1 MIILGHSQLV
11 SSILEQ
17 PPLSSHHHLFSFA
30 NSGADALQS
39 ASMNTRSAGSKKNDE
54 MLRKGRSKQQRI
66 STKISGGEVDDDA
79 MIMVAVVVWM
89 I

>member
-1 MIILGHSQLV
+1 
-11 SSILEQ
+11 
-17 PPLSSHHHLFSFA
+17 
-30 NSGADALQS
+30 
-39 ASMNTRSAGSKKNDE
+39 MNTRSAGSKKNDE

-89 I
+89 ILTDCVLRYLQETFVTFQKVCTTDASACKPKGEKG